1 MNQDQDNIRSIKK
14 RANNIQGVIDFFSI
28 ILIILVVAIF
38 IALVFVFV
46 ASPERFNAV
55 KGSSDWNVTYKLTND
70 SSFFINIPFKII
82 QPTGSSMFSA
92 KYAALTGLFTI
103 FINLSFVL
111 YGINQVANILKST
124 ANDITPFIMKNV
136 KRLKKLAYTII
147 IYSVVVDL
155 LSSLLC
161 SIFVTKI
168 YNLDLSNIHLSGVLI
183 GWLILIISDIFKY
196 GVFLQKEFDT
206 TL

>member
-1 MNQDQDNIRSIKK
+1 
-14 RANNIQGVIDFFSI
+14 
-28 ILIILVVAIF
+28 
-38 IALVFVFV
+38 
-46 ASPERFNAV
+46 
-55 KGSSDWNVTYKLTND
+55 
-70 SSFFINIPFKII
+70 
-82 QPTGSSMFSA
+82 
-92 KYAALTGLFTI
+92 
-103 FINLSFVL
+103 
-111 YGINQVANILKST
+111 
-124 ANDITPFIMKNV
+124 MKNV

-183 GWLILIISDIFKY
+183 GWLIIIISDIFKY

>member
-14 RANNIQGVIDFFSI
+14 SANNIQGVIDFFSI

-38 IALVFVFV
+38 IAIVFVFV

-55 KGSSDWNVTYKLTND
+55 KGSLDWNVTYKLTND

-82 QPTGSSMFSA
+82 QPIDSMFSA
-92 KYAALTGLFTI
+92 KYVALTGLFTI

-111 YGINQVANILKST
+111 YGIKQVANILKST

-168 YNLDLSNIHLSGVLI
+168 YNLDLSNINLSGVLI
-183 GWLILIISDIFKY
+183 GWFILIISDIFKY

>member
-55 KGSSDWNVTYKLTND
+55 KGSLNWNVTYKLTND

-82 QPTGSSMFSA
+82 QPIGGSMFSA

-168 YNLDLSNIHLSGVLI
+168 YNLDLSNIHLSGILI